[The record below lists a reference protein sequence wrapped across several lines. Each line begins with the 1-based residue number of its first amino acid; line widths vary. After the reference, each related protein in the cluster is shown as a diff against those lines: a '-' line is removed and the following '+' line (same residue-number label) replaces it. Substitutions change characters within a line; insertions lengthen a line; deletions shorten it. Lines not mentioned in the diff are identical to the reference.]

1 MAKIKDIVVKMKTNG
16 TEYQELSFLVSKR
29 VWLAIATLYY
39 VSYLFT
45 VGGFYFGPV
54 SLDYFSMI
62 TFHLYSVLVIATAW
76 FFYSICEYSIAMYV
90 PGKKWLL
97 VFPIIIGIAITS
109 IALLTHLWVIWD
121 LSTILSLIK

>member
-16 TEYQELSFLVSKR
+16 TEYQELSFLISKR

-39 VSYLFT
+39 VSYLCT

-76 FFYSICEYSIAMYV
+76 FFYSLCEYGIAMYV
-90 PGKKWLL
+90 PGKKSLL

-109 IALLTHLWVIWD
+109 VALLTHL
-121 LSTILSLIK
+121 